1 MSPAAQVALV
11 VIAALVFLLRL
22 TAAIYR
28 ARVDGQIAARH
39 ARKEQQR

>member
-1 MSPAAQVALV
+1 MSPAAQAVLV

-22 TAAIYR
+22 AAAIYR

-39 ARKEQQR
+39 ARKEGQ